1 MYGGH
6 RRDDEM
12 DNMAEPCLLI
22 GDIGGTNARFALAH
36 PDRAG
41 FFAERTLSCADFDS
55 AEQGIAAYLQRNS
68 TEKPDVICLAA
79 AGPVMEGKVDVIN
92 NHWQIDSLALQASF
106 TASSVR
112 LMNDFEAIAYSIP
125 LLDDADVLCI
135 GVLPCDLN
143 EKSEFTL
150 AVMGPGTGLGIGGL
164 LGREG
169 GIFPVVGEG
178 GHVGFAPESPLQHKV
193 LSQLR
198 QDFERVS
205 NERMLSGPGLENVY
219 RALCQ
224 VNGEQVEDITAAE
237 IFSRV
242 LANEDV
248 MAAQATQLFF
258 EALGQVAGNLVM
270 TLGAYDGVFLA
281 GGILKRYPDL
291 LKASDFRAGFESKG
305 RHRHLLE
312 QVPTSLIVHPQ
323 PGLLGASWCARQL
336 FGRQVA

>member
-1 MYGGH
+1 MS
-6 RRDDEM
+6 
-12 DNMAEPCLLI
+12 EPCLLI

-36 PDRAG
+36 PGQKG
-41 FFAERTLSCADFDS
+41 FFGEWTLACAEYET
-55 AEQGIAAYLQRNS
+55 AEQGVAAFLQRRGI
-68 TEKPDVICLAA
+68 EKPDVICLAA
-79 AGPVMEGKVDVIN
+79 AGPVMDGKVDIIN
-92 NHWQIDSLALQASF
+92 NHWQIDGLSLQASF
-106 TASSVR
+106 AASHVR
-112 LMNDFEAIAYSIP
+112 LLNDFEAIAYAIP
-125 LLDDADVLCI
+125 LFGDSDVLCV
-135 GVLPCDLN
+135 GVLPCELHN
-143 EKSEFTL
+143 KTEFTL

-169 GIFPVVGEG
+169 GVFPVVGEG
-178 GHVGFAPESPLQHKV
+178 GHVGFAPESPVQHKV

-198 QDFERVS
+198 QEFERVS

-224 VNGEQVEDITAAE
+224 LNGETAADITAAE

-242 LANEDV
+242 LAKEDV
-248 MAAQATQLFF
+248 LAVQATQLFF

-291 LKASDFRAGFESKG
+291 LKASDFRAGFEAKG

-312 QVPTSLIVHPQ
+312 KVPTSLIIHPQ
-323 PGLLGASWCARQL
+323 PGLLGASWCAREL
-336 FGRQVA
+336 WARQAA